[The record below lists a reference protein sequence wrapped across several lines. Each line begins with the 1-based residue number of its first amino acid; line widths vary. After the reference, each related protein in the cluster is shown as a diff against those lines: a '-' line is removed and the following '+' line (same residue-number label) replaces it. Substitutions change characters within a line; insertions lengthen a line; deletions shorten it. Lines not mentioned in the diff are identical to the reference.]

1 MGQRHKAR
9 RVILELLYSIE
20 VGSEK
25 NIEINLNYC
34 SSLHNLKDEG
44 FAFARKLL
52 SVVRENITDIDNDL
66 KKHIQNWE
74 IERLAIVDKNILRL
88 GVAEIKYFPETPVK
102 VAIDEAIEL
111 AKKYGSADSG
121 RFVNGVLDAVYNDEK
136 QSEGVT

>member
-20 VGSEK
+20 VGGEK
-25 NIEINLNYC
+25 NIEANLNYC
-34 SSLHNLKDEG
+34 ASLHNLNDDG
-44 FAFARKLL
+44 FVFAHRLFN
-52 SVVRENITDIDNDL
+52 VVRENIIDIDNTL
-66 KKHIQNWE
+66 KKHLQNWE

-88 GVAEIKYFPETPVK
+88 GVAEIKHFPETPAK

-121 RFVNGVLDAVYNDEK
+121 RFVNGVLDAVCNDEM
-136 QSEGVT
+136 QSKG